1 MTTGSI
7 TLDDQKISSGD
18 TLVKYLNMF
27 TTAVGV
33 TLSLPMSAQAAETM
47 AKPAEDSAAPA
58 KCLEAAVNPVTGD
71 AVCVNPR
78 GAPVEPPPKSA
89 YQPCKPRA
97 HDSDPFTVYEHASG
111 CGD

>member
-1 MTTGSI
+1 MTV
-7 TLDDQKISSGD
+7 LQ
-18 TLVKYLNMF
+18 TLVIAL
-27 TTAVGV
+27 GV
-33 TLSLPMSAQAAETM
+33 TLWLPTAAWCAEEPAQSA
-47 AKPAEDSAAPA
+47 DSATPA

-78 GAPVEPPPKSA
+78 GVPVDPPPKSA
-89 YQPCKPRA
+89 FQPCKPRA